1 MTSIMRSF
9 KNLAHPICYSKEAEE
24 ATKKYRALV
33 TQLIE
38 HENDLF
44 DSWVSDIEKKTM
56 EGLDRPLLIRDP
68 KHPKLKTLKVNF
80 GCDTLAC
87 LKEVKHLMKE
97 FPKRKVPKVAKQ
109 LFTRFEDFRAY
120 NNNLDKIID
129 LYNYLKTDTSD
140 KEYRLFEAEVT
151 KIDKMLDPAL
161 SSLTWNSEDLYDYI
175 ENVRLVVGELN
186 ERVRQS
192 QDNIIA
198 IYKLISQW
206 EEKALFVR
214 SDDEVGLLNLTD
226 RMENKS
232 IRYIEIKEASKKITS
247 LIRENLALFE
257 IDLDEEGPKKAWSI
271 YLRNI
276 DAIVTD
282 SLLQSVA
289 VSLGYLLDQTDIK
302 KKPKPLFNTKLQLS
316 QPDVVFEP
324 SVEREIVNNF
334 FDMALSLVDDIMGM
348 ASLVPRIA
356 IQKTSGTNYL
366 ETIRKHP
373 ELKRLRE
380 DYIARVEKVIQKA
393 KDQRDKYMDFS
404 HLWVESRKDHLYYFL
419 NYSRQVIH

>member
-1 MTSIMRSF
+1 
-9 KNLAHPICYSKEAEE
+9 
-24 ATKKYRALV
+24 
-33 TQLIE
+33 
-38 HENDLF
+38 
-44 DSWVSDIEKKTM
+44 
-56 EGLDRPLLIRDP
+56 
-68 KHPKLKTLKVNF
+68 
-80 GCDTLAC
+80 
-87 LKEVKHLMKE
+87 MKE

-151 KIDKMLDPAL
+151 KIDKMLAPAL

-257 IDLDEEGPKKAWSI
+257 IDLDDEGPKKAWSI